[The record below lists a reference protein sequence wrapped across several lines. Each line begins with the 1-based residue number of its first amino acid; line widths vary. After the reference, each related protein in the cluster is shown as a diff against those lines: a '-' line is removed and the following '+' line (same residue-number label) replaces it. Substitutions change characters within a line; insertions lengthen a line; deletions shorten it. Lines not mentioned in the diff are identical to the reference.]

1 MIIGIDFGTT
11 NTRIATWDPEVGGLP
26 APGMPGKS
34 GGTTMPS
41 VISFRRRARGGAEI
55 EAIGEDADGLGES
68 TDDRRVIRNIKRLA
82 LASDPFVRRVM
93 QNSRSTQWPKDWN
106 PGEGSIELW
115 GQSVAISEII
125 KAIIN
130 ESLKRVGLED
140 ISSELRAGCP
150 VHSDYFFRRDMVDI
164 FAQGGFVSKLT
175 GVTEEPL
182 LFLALAYSQGQ
193 LDEGSYLVYDFGG
206 GSFDCAL
213 ATVERQDGVVNL
225 IVYAADGNPFLGGM
239 DIDEMLMTKLAYDG
253 SPHTLRA
260 AKEAV
265 CRNPSGP
272 SQRLP
277 RGPKLSISDVEEVV
291 REGDFVDRTLDVMM
305 SVYRQAKMMWKRAPD
320 GPPLGENLEVD
331 SNGITRRTIWEL
343 REHDL
348 ASDIDKVLLFGG
360 TTNIPYVVQQLQNIF
375 GSKKVVRA
383 SQLLPAFKD
392 PELTAVALG
401 AAYPPREQYTP
412 LYVSRLPCRV
422 ILRVRQGSGERKT
435 EYVPFS
441 RFPTSIWN
449 RSAPWISETLATAS
463 SSSESAKY
471 EVTVE
476 DPDGK
481 VLHSIGPLEARM
493 FEQIV
498 PAKGLRIVIDRFGR
512 IWSDRIT
519 GKENNLWHEP
529 LELLPIPPWQT
540 SAQRAALERMWE
552 IVRENKRAEHARVV
566 HVLTHNPY
574 GWGVDV
580 G

>member
-11 NTRIATWDPEVGGLP
+11 NTRIAAWEPELGGLP
-26 APGMPGKS
+26 ALKMFKS
-34 GGTTMPS
+34 GMTTMPS
-41 VISFRRRARGGAEI
+41 VISFRRKARGGAEI

-68 TDDRRVIRNIKRLA
+68 TATREVIRNIKRWA
-82 LASDPFVRRVM
+82 LASDPFVRRVLE
-93 QNSRSTQWPKDWN
+93 NSRSTRWPKYWN
-106 PGEGSIELW
+106 PGQRSIELW
-115 GQSVAISEII
+115 GQSIAISEII
-125 KAIIN
+125 MGIIN
-130 ESLKRVGLED
+130 QALKRVGLEN
-140 ISSELRAGCP
+140 ISSELRAACP
-150 VHSDYFFRRDMVDI
+150 VHSDYLYRRDMVDI
-164 FAQGGFVSKLT
+164 FSEGGFVSKLT

-182 LFLALAYSQGQ
+182 LFLALAYSQGR

-213 ATVERQDGVVNL
+213 ATVERQHGVLNL
-225 IVYAADGNPFLGGM
+225 IVYAADGDPLLGGM
-239 DIDEMLMTKLAYDG
+239 DVDEMLKTKLAYDG
-253 SPHTLRA
+253 PPHLLRL

-272 SQRLP
+272 SQLLKGGIR
-277 RGPKLSISDVEEVV
+277 LSISDVEDVL
-291 REGDFVDRTLDVMM
+291 REGNFVGRTLDVMM
-305 SVYRQAKMMWKRAPD
+305 SVYRQAKMMWKRPPD
-320 GPPLGENLEVD
+320 SPPLGENLEVD
-331 SNGITRRTIWEL
+331 SSGMVRRTIWKL

-360 TTNIPYVVQQLQNIF
+360 TTRIPYVVQELENIF
-375 GSKKVVRA
+375 GSKKVVTA
-383 SQLLPAFKD
+383 SQLLTAFRE

-422 ILRVRQGSGERKT
+422 TLRVRQGSGEQKA

-441 RFPTSIWN
+441 RLPIS
-449 RSAPWISETLATAS
+449 RPPRPWISETLAIAS

-481 VLHSIGPLEARM
+481 VLRNIGPLGVRM
-493 FEQIV
+493 PDLIV
-498 PAKGLRIVIDRFGR
+498 PAKWLRIVVDRFGR
-512 IWSDRIT
+512 IWLDMMT
-519 GKENNLWHEP
+519 GKENDRWHETV
-529 LELLPIPPWQT
+529 ELLEIPPWQT
-540 SAQRAALERMWE
+540 SAQRTALERTWKM
-552 IVRENKRAEHARVV
+552 VRENKRAEHARAM
-566 HVLTHNPY
+566 HILTHNPY

>member
-11 NTRIATWDPEVGGLP
+11 NTRIAAWEPEVGGLP
-26 APGMPGKS
+26 ALKMFKS
-34 GGTTMPS
+34 GMTTMPS
-41 VISFRRRARGGAEI
+41 VISFRRKARGGAEI

-68 TDDRRVIRNIKRLA
+68 TATREVIRNIKRWA
-82 LASDPFVRRVM
+82 LASDPFVRRVLE
-93 QNSRSTQWPKDWN
+93 NSRSTRWPKYWN
-106 PGEGSIELW
+106 PGQRSIELW
-115 GQSVAISEII
+115 GQSIAISEII
-125 KAIIN
+125 MGIIN
-130 ESLKRVGLED
+130 QALKRVGLEN
-140 ISSELRAGCP
+140 ISSELRAACP
-150 VHSDYFFRRDMVDI
+150 VHSDYSYRRDMVDI
-164 FAQGGFVSKLT
+164 FSEGGFVSKLT

-182 LFLALAYSQGQ
+182 LFLALAYSQGR

-213 ATVERQDGVVNL
+213 ATVERQHGVLNL
-225 IVYAADGNPFLGGM
+225 IVYAADGDPLLGGM
-239 DIDEMLMTKLAYDG
+239 DVDEMLKTKLAYDG
-253 SPHTLRA
+253 PPHLLRL

-272 SQRLP
+272 SQLLKGGIR
-277 RGPKLSISDVEEVV
+277 LSISDVEDVL
-291 REGDFVDRTLDVMM
+291 REGNFVGRTLDVMM
-305 SVYRQAKMMWKRAPD
+305 SVYRQAKMMWKRPPD
-320 GPPLGENLEVD
+320 SPPLGENLEVD
-331 SNGITRRTIWEL
+331 SNGMVRRTIWKL

-360 TTNIPYVVQQLQNIF
+360 TTRIPYVVQELENIF
-375 GSKKVVRA
+375 GSKKVVTA
-383 SQLLPAFKD
+383 SQLLTAFRE

-412 LYVSRLPCRV
+412 LYVSRLPCRMT
-422 ILRVRQGSGERKT
+422 LRVRQGSGEQKA

-441 RFPTSIWN
+441 RLPIS
-449 RSAPWISETLATAS
+449 RPPRPWISETLAIAS

-481 VLHSIGPLEARM
+481 VLRNIGPLGVHM
-493 FEQIV
+493 PDLIV
-498 PAKGLRIVIDRFGR
+498 PAKWLRIVVDRFGR
-512 IWSDRIT
+512 IWLDMMT
-519 GKENNLWHEP
+519 GKENDRWHETV
-529 LELLPIPPWQT
+529 ELLEIPPWQT
-540 SAQRAALERMWE
+540 SAQRTALERTWKM
-552 IVRENKRAEHARVV
+552 VRENKRAEHARVV